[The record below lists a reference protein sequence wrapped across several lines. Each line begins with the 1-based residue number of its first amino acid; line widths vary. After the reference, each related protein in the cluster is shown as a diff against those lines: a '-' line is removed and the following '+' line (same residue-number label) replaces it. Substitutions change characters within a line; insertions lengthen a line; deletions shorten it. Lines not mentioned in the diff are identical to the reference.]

1 MTTTFGID
9 SKMVFDTGGKSVATR
24 LIEITSDLIQRS
36 INVKYPFG
44 TNLVA
49 LKGDGTDETVNIQ
62 AVFTYAKTV
71 GQASLYFPDGT
82 YCISNYIQVYK
93 NTTVILN
100 INAVIKR
107 IGSYYKMFANGTL
120 GNATYASGGY
130 NGDGNIHF
138 IGGTFDLNC
147 QVGSSSPLA
156 TTQTITFFDL
166 GHAENVSFEHIT
178 VKNGQIGHYF
188 QVSSMKNVRFKDCW
202 FGDVVYSDTSSA
214 LYELIQIE
222 EATASSFPSFGG
234 YDLTPSRDIFIEGC
248 TFSNVIRA
256 IGTHSI
262 GYNVSCENIQIRNCV
277 INGAADNAISLWQY
291 KNVIVENTLIN
302 GCQYSIN
309 MNKLQDSVLKG
320 NVILNTQKSGF
331 YLDTC
336 TGNKFSKNILK
347 EIALGTGSYA
357 AIRLVT
363 STDNTFDDDVI
374 TSVTPNYTYAW
385 YSSNGSTGNRIISHQ
400 YTTGKTARI
409 GGADATEMANYQVGA
424 GQDVLYDADLSTAT
438 SIGIL
443 THDVRNYNFL
453 VIMGNDN
460 SSATAQMISMVI
472 PKSAILIGTT
482 SRFRLICDDSAAS
495 DRIDFSFPTGTS
507 IQVDAVLGTCHIRK
521 VIGVV

>member
-1 MTTTFGID
+1 LSEQLT
-9 SKMVFDTGGKSVATR
+9 
-24 LIEITSDLIQRS
+24 EITSDLIQRS
-36 INVKYPFG
+36 INVQYPFG
-44 TNLVA
+44 TNLIA
-49 LKGDGTDETVNIQ
+49 LKGDGSDETVNIK
-62 AVFTYAKTV
+62 AFFTYAKTV
-71 GQASLYFPDGT
+71 GQADIYFPKGT

-100 INAVIKR
+100 PNAVIKR
-107 IGSYYKMFANGTL
+107 IGSYYKMFANGTI

-147 QVGSSSPLA
+147 QVGSTSPLPA
-156 TTQTITFFDL
+156 SQTVTFFDL
-166 GHAENVSFEHIT
+166 GHAENVTFKDIT

-262 GYNVSCENIQIRNCV
+262 GYNVFAENIQIRNCV
-277 INGAADNAISLWQY
+277 INNAADNAISLWQY
-291 KNVIVENTLIN
+291 KNVVVENTFIN

-320 NVILNTQKSGF
+320 NVILNTQKSGL

-336 TGNKFSKNILK
+336 TGNKFSKNIMK
-347 EIALGTGSYA
+347 EIALSTSTSYA
-357 AIRLVT
+357 AIRLVA
-363 STDNTFDDDVI
+363 STDNSFDDDTV
-374 TSVTPNYTYAW
+374 TAVTPNYTYAW
-385 YSSNGSTGNRIISHQ
+385 FSSDGSTGNRIISHR
-400 YTTGKTARI
+400 YTTGKSARI
-409 GGADATEMANYQVGA
+409 GGSDDIEMANYQIGA
-424 GQDVLYDADLSTAT
+424 GQEVLFDGDLSVAAA
-438 SIGIL
+438 IGTLLHNI
-443 THDVRNYNFL
+443 RNFNFL
-453 VIMGNDN
+453 VIMGNNN
-460 SSATAQMISMVI
+460 SSATAQLASYIL
-472 PKSAILIGTT
+472 PKSAIIVGSST
-482 SRFRLICDDSAAS
+482 SRYRMVTTDSATS
-495 DRIDFSFPTGTS
+495 NIIEFSFPTGTS
-507 IQVDAVLGTCHIRK
+507 IQVDAISGVGHIRK
-521 VIGVV
+521 VVGIY